1 MKKILPFFIGSLFL
15 VSTLH
20 AQQTNLQRAATILQ
34 WMKDT
39 QCDSI
44 YACFDA
50 KMQQAIS
57 SSQLK
62 DMWTQVEQQLGP
74 LEKEKEWKQ
83 DAIDGTVVYYTDLK
97 FQRAPLRLLVTFNAD
112 NKVSGLRLL
121 SVPPE
126 EKPLVAPFDSVHL
139 EESPIEVV
147 SGNYKLPGTLTRPK
161 GKTHLP
167 IIILVHGSG
176 PQDRDGSIGP
186 NKIYRNIA
194 WGLAAQ
200 GIAVLRYDK
209 RTYVYGKAS
218 VPEGKEITPDEEVV
232 EDAVSACQLAAS
244 LPFIDKRKVF
254 IAGHSL
260 GGLLAPLIAT
270 RCPSVTGLILLA
282 APSRPQDDILK
293 EQIRY
298 LGSLNGNTDEK
309 LLAQQ
314 YQQIKAAAPQIY
326 WDYLDKYAPVMT
338 ACSLSVPML
347 FLQGERDYQ
356 VTMQDFAMWK
366 LGMFGKT
373 NATFQSYPTL
383 NHCFMEGTGKSTP
396 MEYNHPARVY
406 GKVMEDIAKWVTQE

>member
-126 EKPLVAPFDSVHL
+126 EKPLAAPFDSVHL

-186 NKIYRNIA
+186 NKIYRDIA